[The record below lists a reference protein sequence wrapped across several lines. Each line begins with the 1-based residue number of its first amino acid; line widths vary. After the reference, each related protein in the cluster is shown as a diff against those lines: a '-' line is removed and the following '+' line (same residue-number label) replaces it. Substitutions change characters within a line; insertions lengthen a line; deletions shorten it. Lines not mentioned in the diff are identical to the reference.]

1 MISRIK
7 IKISGKNPSY
17 FLKEL
22 ILMKIKL
29 YKIDSNKDLIVIVD
43 YEDYLKIKDIKTTYK
58 IKVLRRYGIC
68 KYKYLLKKYFSFII
82 TILLGLLFIIILS
95 NIIFKVE
102 VITPNKELLKTIK
115 KDLENEGIKKFK
127 LKKSYNTIQ
136 KIKEKILEQ
145 EKDKLEWLEIE
156 EHGVKYKVVLEER
169 KKNIEKKECLPRH
182 IISTKTA
189 IIHSISA
196 STGEIT
202 VKKNDF
208 VNKGDILISGFI
220 HNKEEIM
227 SKVCARGKVYGETW
241 YKVKVLHPKTTTIK
255 TTTKNKRLGFSL
267 HIFNYNIELFNKY
280 KQYKNKK
287 ISLVKSNL
295 LPINISITLYQKL
308 KISQKENTKKTII
321 SNSLKK
327 AELEIKK
334 KLQPDESIISKKVL
348 KILKKNSKIE
358 VEVFFKIKEN
368 ITTYFDISNID
379 IESLNKKEEE

>member
-29 YKIDSNKDLIVIVD
+29 YKIDNHKDLIVVVD

-136 KIKEKILEQ
+136 KIKEKILEK

-189 IIHSISA
+189 IIKTIEA
-196 STGEIT
+196 ETGEIT

-255 TTTKNKRLGFSL
+255 TTTKNKRLGFTL

-287 ISLVKSNL
+287 LSLVKSNL

-321 SNSLKK
+321 NNSLKK

-334 KLQPDESIISKKVL
+334 KLKPDESIISKKVL